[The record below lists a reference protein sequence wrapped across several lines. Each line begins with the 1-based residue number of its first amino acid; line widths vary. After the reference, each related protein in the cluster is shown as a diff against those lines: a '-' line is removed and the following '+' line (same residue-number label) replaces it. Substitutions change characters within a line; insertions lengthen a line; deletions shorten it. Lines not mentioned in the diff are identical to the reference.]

1 VGRDVS
7 VGRGVLGSG
16 GKVQAL
22 SSQGHSDPVEEE
34 PFLEVVDRTTAIVD
48 AVGAPFLMIG
58 EIGSAV
64 WGRDRGTKDIDLF
77 VRPEAAPKV
86 LEALGRGGFDT
97 EVRFEH
103 WLYKARLDGIDVDV
117 IFRASRDILLDD
129 EMLSR
134 ASRMAF
140 RGRELPIAPAED
152 LLVMKAI
159 ATGEDTARYWY
170 DALAI
175 LSRADLDWDYLL
187 KRARQH
193 GATRILS
200 LLLFARSVDLV
211 VPDPPARALFDA
223 VWGAP

>member
-1 VGRDVS
+1 
-7 VGRGVLGSG
+7 
-16 GKVQAL
+16 VQA
-22 SSQGHSDPVEEE
+22 QARSDAVEEKS
-34 PFLEVVDRTTAIVD
+34 FLDVVDRTMAVMD
-48 AVGAPFLMIG
+48 EVGAPFLMIG

-64 WGRDRGTKDIDLF
+64 WGRDRGTKDIDVF
-77 VRPEAAPKV
+77 VRPETAPKV
-86 LEALGRGGFDT
+86 LDSLARAGFDT
-97 EVRFEH
+97 EVAFEH
-103 WLYKARLDGIDVDV
+103 WLYKGRLHDIDVDV

-129 EMLSR
+129 DMLSR
-134 ASRMAF
+134 ASRMTF

-187 KRARQH
+187 ARARQH

-211 VPDPPARALFDA
+211 VPDTPVRDLFDA
-223 VWGAP
+223 AWGAP

>member
-1 VGRDVS
+1 M
-7 VGRGVLGSG
+7 
-16 GKVQAL
+16 QAL
-22 SSQGHSDPVEEE
+22 AVSQGRSEPVEEE
-34 PFLEVVDRTTAIVD
+34 PFLDVVDRTMALMHEL
-48 AVGAPFLMIG
+48 GAPFLLIG
-58 EIGSAV
+58 EVGSAV

-77 VRPEAAPKV
+77 VRPETAPKV
-86 LEALGRGGFDT
+86 LDALGSAGYET

-103 WLYKARLDGIDVDV
+103 WLYKGRLNDIDVDV

-134 ASRMAF
+134 ALHMVF
-140 RGRELPIAPAED
+140 RGRELPIAPPED

-175 LSRADLDWDYLL
+175 LSRADLDWDYVLA
-187 KRARQH
+187 RARQH

-200 LLLFARSVDLV
+200 LLLFARSIDLV
-211 VPDPPARALFDA
+211 VPDAPVRALFDA
-223 VWGAP
+223 AWGAA

>member
-1 VGRDVS
+1 
-7 VGRGVLGSG
+7 
-16 GKVQAL
+16 
-22 SSQGHSDPVEEE
+22 
-34 PFLEVVDRTTAIVD
+34 
-48 AVGAPFLMIG
+48 
-58 EIGSAV
+58 
-64 WGRDRGTKDIDLF
+64 
-77 VRPEAAPKV
+77 V
-86 LEALGRGGFDT
+86 LEALGRAGFDT